1 MKITILGCGAAG
13 GVPMIS
19 IGWGRCNP
27 ANPRNRRLRPSI
39 LVEAAGQVLLVDTS
53 PDLRQQL
60 LSAEVRHLDAV
71 LYTHAHADH
80 IHGIDDLR
88 EVNRA
93 MRAPIDVYGTATT
106 LSEIG
111 QRFGYVFKP
120 LPPDAKSIF
129 KPWLRP
135 HEVSRPFTVGSLEI
149 IPFDQ
154 DHGYCRTT
162 GFRIGNFAYSTD
174 VLDLPAE
181 SMALLE
187 GLDLWIVGCLVDT
200 PHETHAHVDKALGW
214 VERLKPKF
222 TLITHM
228 SPNLDFD
235 ALQARLPAGI
245 APAFD
250 GQVIEL

>member
-27 ANPRNRRLRPSI
+27 ANPRNRRRRPSI
-39 LVEAAGQVLLVDTS
+39 LVEEAGQVLLIDTS

-60 LSAEVRHLDAV
+60 LDADVRHLDAV

-93 MRAPIDVYGTATT
+93 MRAPIDVYGTAAT
-106 LSEIG
+106 LDEIG
-111 QRFGYVFKP
+111 TRFDYVFKP
-120 LPPDAKSIF
+120 LPPDTKVIF
-129 KPWLRP
+129 KPWLQP
-135 HEVSRPFTVGSLEI
+135 HPIRDTFTVGSVGI
-149 IPFDQ
+149 TPFDQ

-162 GFRIGNFAYSTD
+162 GYRIGNFAYSTD
-174 VLDLPAE
+174 VLDLPE
-181 SMALLE
+181 DSMALLG

-214 VERLKPKF
+214 VERLKPKQ

-228 SPNLDFD
+228 SPTLDYD
-235 ALQARLPAGI
+235 ALQARLPAGV

-250 GQVIEL
+250 GQVIVL